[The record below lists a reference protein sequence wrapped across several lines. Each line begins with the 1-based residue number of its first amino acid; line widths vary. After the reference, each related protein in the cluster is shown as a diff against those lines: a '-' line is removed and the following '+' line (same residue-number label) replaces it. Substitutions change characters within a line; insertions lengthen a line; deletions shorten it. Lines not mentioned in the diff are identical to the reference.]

1 MLATYHVYQRGN
13 DGFIV
18 KEFEM
23 SPTLNISIRL
33 SIVFTIYLI
42 EELHITFLNAKYIVT
57 EKFR

>member
-1 MLATYHVYQRGN
+1 
-13 DGFIV
+13 
-18 KEFEM
+18 M

-57 EKFR
+57 EKFRFQFTHQIENGRWLDL

>member
-1 MLATYHVYQRGN
+1 
-13 DGFIV
+13 
-18 KEFEM
+18 M